1 MSMIAAILLASVAVY
16 SWKFFGYLVPESF
29 LTKPRVSRVASL
41 LTVALLSALMA
52 TQAVTKDSQIVFDSR
67 IIALGVAAL
76 LLRFRA
82 PFLVVVVAAAAV
94 SATLKFLGVA

>member
-1 MSMIAAILLASVAVY
+1 MLTAILLASAAVY

-29 LTKPRVSRVASL
+29 LTKPRVARVSGL

-52 TQAVTKDSQIVFDSR
+52 TQAITKDSQIVFDSR
-67 IIALGVAAL
+67 IIALAVAAL

-82 PFLVVVVAAAAV
+82 PFLVVVVVAAAV
-94 SATLKFLGVA
+94 SATLKLFGVA

>member
-1 MSMIAAILLASVAVY
+1 MLTAILLASAAVY
-16 SWKFFGYLVPESF
+16 SWKFFGYLVPERF
-29 LTKPRVSRVASL
+29 LTKPKVSRVSAL

-52 TQAVTKDSQIVFDSR
+52 TQAVTKDSHVVLDSR
-67 IIALGVAAL
+67 IIALAVAAL

-94 SATLKFLGVA
+94 SATLKLLGVA